1 MQSITSKNAQDHF
14 GRLLD
19 EVQREPVTI
28 TRHDRPVAVVVS
40 RQRFEEL
47 EALEDAIWAARA
59 RAAAQ
64 SGSVGVE
71 ATAEFIART
80 LNAEA

>member
-40 RQRFEEL
+40 RERFDEL
-47 EALEDAIWAARA
+47 EALEDAMWAARA
-59 RAAAQ
+59 RLAAR
-64 SGSVGVE
+64 GGFVGVE
-71 ATAEFIART
+71 ASAEFIERA
-80 LNAEA
+80 LSAEA

>member
-47 EALEDAIWAARA
+47 EALEDAIWAARV

>member
-1 MQSITSKNAQDHF
+1 MQSITSKSAQDHF

-47 EALEDAIWAARA
+47 EALEDAMWAARA
-59 RAAAQ
+59 REAAQ
-64 SGSVGVE
+64 SGALGIE
-71 ATAEFIART
+71 ATAEFIERT